1 MPRLTKKLRVFGPG
15 LVVTAAA
22 IGPGT
27 VTTSSVSGAT
37 YGFALLWAVVFAV
50 LASMVLQEMAARLGV
65 ETRQG
70 LGEALATTFE
80 NPAMKALM
88 VSLVISAITIGNA
101 AYAGGDITGAAIG
114 LQTLTG
120 VSPKVWA
127 AVIGLF
133 MFALLAT
140 GRYRIVE
147 LALMALVGVMTVVFL
162 VTAAMVGPDLGA
174 MLAGMF
180 VPSMPDGSLAT
191 IIALIGTT
199 VVPYSLFLHASAV
212 QEKWSES
219 VPRDQALSEARLDTF
234 FSLGLGGIITVA
246 IVATSAAAFFG
257 RGIGVENAGQM
268 AEQLEPLLGTAA
280 KYFFAAGLVATSLAA
295 AVTGP
300 LAASYAT
307 TGVLGWEINRRS
319 WKFRAVWALI
329 IVAGTVAAVLGED
342 PVALILFTQ
351 ATNGILLPV
360 IAAYLLV
367 VMNRTDLLGQ
377 AKNGT
382 LANVFGALVVLI
394 MIGLGLYQFFI
405 HWERRFE

>member
-1 MPRLTKKLRVFGPG
+1 M
-15 LVVTAAA
+15 TAAA